1 MKGRQRWTAFAIGAV
16 TAALIVGCGGG
27 NSPDQPASNTSA
39 SAQAKTATTGDR
51 GGSAQPSAKKDRR
64 AHEPDGNA
72 NGGLQRCVKEAAGN
86 PKAKYA
92 CLPPG
97 STPAEKASDAGGQPS
112 SYSDPQLAQCVKDA
126 GENAKAKDACL
137 PPEPQ
142 APEPSAHDKALE
154 QCAAAADTPKEKNA
168 CLKN

>member
-1 MKGRQRWTAFAIGAV
+1 MQRRTAFAIGTV
-16 TAALIVGCGGG
+16 TAALIAGCGGG
-27 NSPDQPASNTSA
+27 DSPDQPAPNTSA
-39 SAQAKTATTGDR
+39 SAQAKTATTADR
-51 GGSAQPSAKKDRR
+51 GGSAEPSAKKDRR

-72 NGGLQRCVKEAAGN
+72 NGRLQRCVKEAAGD

-97 STPAEKASDAGGQPS
+97 STPAEKASDSGGQPS
-112 SYSDPQLAQCVKDA
+112 SYSDPELAQCVKDA
-126 GENAKAKDACL
+126 GENLKAKDACL
-137 PPEPQ
+137 PPEPP
-142 APEPSAHDKALE
+142 APEPSAHDQALE